1 MDTATLQ
8 WRLATPVD
16 EPLLIPM
23 IRRFYAEDATP
34 FDSLRSLPALRTL
47 LADPT
52 SGEVLLWLTS
62 QGEHVGYAVLTLCC
76 SLELGRTLCIAG

>member
-1 MDTATLQ
+1 MSIFGMKPVYSPFWDNTVPNRTTDMDTATLQ

-34 FDSLRSLPALRTL
+34 FDSYVLCLLCVPSWPILHPAK
-47 LADPT
+47 
-52 SGEVLLWLTS
+52 S
-62 QGEHVGYAVLTLCC
+62 CC
-76 SLELGRTLCIAG
+76 G